1 MNNPLNRSMFR
12 QAGMSK
18 QPMGILA
25 SSPELMT
32 TAQKAMMNNQPVRAK
47 SAVAVRTGNSL
58 YGNVP
63 ASSEVTTISKD
74 RLRDLREK
82 NSMENYIINSLKGD
96 GPNMKLTKVPEETT
110 KNLEYKEGDSVAKY
124 IGKTLGK
131 VGLGALQTPAYLMDA
146 GSALAKGF
154 FTDSDMRGDEYT
166 GLVPGKVVK
175 ISEEGKTSKAIPEE
189 FTNISDDRYEG
200 LPTDS
205 EMFKSG
211 MARLRANE
219 LTEYKAGIGE
229 KLAKIKS
236 GKVTNETKVVA
247 DDKKVK
253 NDKTVVNKNKNNLTI
268 NPDVAKK
275 LKIRQ
280 DEIEA
285 IAGKRT
291 NLSNETVG
299 SAIKDSAVE
308 TLANKNLSEDD
319 KAKTVFEILKG
330 KKSDG
335 KAIKKDIRELLK
347 DMTGTKPGIT
357 STANYNLMMTGL
369 LIASGES
376 PNALTN
382 IARGAAQGLQG
393 YGQALEKER
402 ARGLETDLLAG
413 KLAVGE
419 FLEQK
424 KEGRA
429 KSEYV
434 YASDFTDVDGTV
446 YKAGE
451 SIKAS
456 DEQLIA
462 LQKSGVEVAD
472 QSTFNAHQK
481 LLTAVAGKKVDNNGV
496 EVTNKQFAT
505 DSLYIAGTA
514 EALKNNALSVA
525 SLDENILNLAK
536 DGQTIVGGKAFIQK
550 IQNSFKAALNYDV
563 LDKADLNQET
573 FDTKVDTALIKYAVA
588 LLGEGGKTIS
598 DKERAMLYQTMKGFN
613 TPGTKL
619 YQNRETVI
627 DKIQLLRNLIASQGV
642 DRENK
647 VKSIFIRYDTVLTKD
662 GRPITSLF
670 KKNLGIGEKVQGA
683 GAEKKSTTQN
693 IIKTEPVIIKKKPV
707 EEVDIGEYD

>member
-1 MNNPLNRSMFR
+1 MNNTLNRKMFR

-32 TAQKAMMNNQPVRAK
+32 TAQRAMMNNQPVRAEK
-47 SAVAVRTGNSL
+47 GV
-58 YGNVP
+58 YNV
-63 ASSEVTTISKD
+63 SKD
-74 RLRDLREK
+74 RLSEYQNKNTEK
-82 NSMENYIINSLKGD
+82 NLKKQMINSLSGEGSNKYANLFPIKDNESPLGFGIKKGLNFLNQLPPYITD
-96 GPNMKLTKVPEETT
+96 NIDSAAQYLGRSRDYELTEEQLAKKVASE
-110 KNLEYKEGDSVAKY
+110 N
-124 IGKTLGK
+124 
-131 VGLGALQTPAYLMDA
+131 A
-146 GSALAKGF
+146 GS
-154 FTDSDMRGDEYT
+154 
-166 GLVPGKVVK
+166 PVK
-175 ISEEGKTSKAIPEE
+175 ITDGKYGIAKDIPQEY
-189 FTNISDDRYEG
+189 SGSSMDDRYEG

-211 MARLRANE
+211 MERLRANE

-236 GKVTNETKVVA
+236 GKVTNETKIVA
-247 DDKKVK
+247 DDKKEK
-253 NDKTVVNKNKNNLTI
+253 KEKTVVNKDKNNLTI
-268 NPDVAKK
+268 NSDVAKK
-275 LKIRQ
+275 LKIIQ
-280 DEIEA
+280 DKKDA
-285 IAGKRT
+285 VAGKTT

-299 SAIKDSAVE
+299 TAIKDSAVE
-308 TLANKNLSEDD
+308 ALANKNLSEDE
-319 KAKTVFEILKG
+319 KAKTVYEILKG

-335 KAIKKDIRELLK
+335 KTIKKDIRELLE

-429 KSEYV
+429 KSDYV
-434 YASDFTDVDGTV
+434 YGSDFTDVDGTV

-451 SIKAS
+451 SIKAT

-472 QSTFNAHQK
+472 QSTYNNHQK
-481 LLTAVAGKKVDNNGV
+481 LLTAVAGKKVDNNGI

-505 DSLYIAGTA
+505 DSFYIASSQ

-525 SLDENILNLAK
+525 SLDKNIKNLAK
-536 DGQTIVGGKAFIQK
+536 DGQTIVGGKAFLQK
-550 IQNSFKAALNYDV
+550 IQNSFTGFVGADI

-573 FDTKVDTALIKYAVA
+573 FDTEVDSALIKYAVA

-598 DKERAMLYQTMKGFN
+598 DKERAMLYQTLKGF
-613 TPGTKL
+613 TSPGTKAF
-619 YQNRETVI
+619 QNSETVVNKLQI
-627 DKIQLLRNLIASQGV
+627 LRNLIASQGK
-642 DRENK
+642 DREDRIS
-647 VKSIFIRYDTVLTKD
+647 SILIRYENTKTKD
-662 GRPITSLF
+662 GRSINSLF
-670 KKNLGIGEKVQGA
+670 KRNLGIGDKVQGA
-683 GAEKKSTTQN
+683 GEEKKSTTQN
-693 IIKTEPVIIKKKPV
+693 IIKIDPIVINKEPV
-707 EEVDIGEYD
+707 EEVDIGKYD

>member
-32 TAQKAMMNNQPVRAK
+32 TAQKAMMNNQPVRAE
-47 SAVAVRTGNSL
+47 SGVYSV
-58 YGNVP
+58 
-63 ASSEVTTISKD
+63 SKD
-74 RLRDLREK
+74 RLSEYQNK
-82 NSMENYIINSLKGD
+82 NSEQTLRRNMLDAFSGKSSEKYSQEKALPINELDSPIKKGLKYGVGAINRALPYLAD
-96 GPNMKLTKVPEETT
+96 NILASGKYLGTSREET
-110 KNLEYKEGDSVAKY
+110 LSQEDIAKK
-124 IGKTLGK
+124 IASERAG
-131 VGLGALQTPAYLMDA
+131 TP
-146 GSALAKGF
+146 
-154 FTDSDMRGDEYT
+154 
-166 GLVPGKVVK
+166 VK
-175 ISEEGKTSKAIPEE
+175 ITDGKTSKDIPQEYRG
-189 FTNISDDRYEG
+189 SSMDDRYEG

-253 NDKTVVNKNKNNLTI
+253 KDKTVVNKDKNNLTI

-308 TLANKNLSEDD
+308 ALANKTLSEND

-525 SLDENILNLAK
+525 SLDENILKLAK

-550 IQNSFKAALNYDV
+550 IKNSFSGFVGADI
-563 LDKADLNQET
+563 LDKADLNKAT
-573 FDTKVDTALIKYAVA
+573 FDTQVDSALITYAVA

-598 DKERAMLYQTMKGFN
+598 DKERAMLYQTLKGFS
-613 TPGTKL
+613 TPGTEAF
-619 YQNRETVI
+619 QNSETVVNKLQI
-627 DKIQLLRNLIASQGV
+627 LRNLIASQGV

-670 KKNLGIGEKVQGA
+670 KKNLGIGDKVQGS

-693 IIKTEPVIIKKKPV
+693 IIKMEPVIIKKKPV

>member
-32 TAQKAMMNNQPVRAK
+32 TAQKAMMNNQPVRAEEG
-47 SAVAVRTGNSL
+47 V
-58 YGNVP
+58 YNV
-63 ASSEVTTISKD
+63 SKD
-74 RLRDLREK
+74 RLSEYQNK
-82 NSMENYIINSLKGD
+82 NTQKNLKKQMVNSLSGEGSNKYANLFTIKDNESPLGFGIKKGLNFLNQLPPYLAD
-96 GPNMKLTKVPEETT
+96 NIDSAAQYLGRSRDYELTEE
-110 KNLEYKEGDSVAKY
+110 
-124 IGKTLGK
+124 
-131 VGLGALQTPAYLMDA
+131 Q
-146 GSALAKGF
+146 LAKKAASERAG
-154 FTDSDMRGDEYT
+154 T
-166 GLVPGKVVK
+166 PVK
-175 ISEEGKTSKAIPEE
+175 ITDGKYGITKDIPQEYRG
-189 FTNISDDRYEG
+189 SSMDDRYEG

-211 MARLRANE
+211 MERLRANE

-236 GKVTNETKVVA
+236 GKVTNETKIVA
-247 DDKKVK
+247 DDKKEKKEKTVVNK
-253 NDKTVVNKNKNNLTI
+253 DKTVVNKDKNNLTI

-308 TLANKNLSEDD
+308 ALANKNLSEDD

-429 KSEYV
+429 KSDYV

-472 QSTFNAHQK
+472 QSTYNNHQK
-481 LLTAVAGKKVDNNGV
+481 LLTAVAGKKIDNNGI

-505 DSLYIAGTA
+505 DSFYIASSQ

-525 SLDENILNLAK
+525 SLDKNILNLAK
-536 DGQTIVGGKAFIQK
+536 DGQTIVGGRALIQK
-550 IQNSFKAALNYDV
+550 IQNSFKAAGDIDI
-563 LDKADLNQET
+563 LDNADLNQET
-573 FDTKVDTALIKYAVA
+573 FDTEVDTALIKYAVA

-613 TPGTKL
+613 DSKSKVF
-619 YQNRETVI
+619 QNRKTVI
-627 DKIQLLRNLIASQGV
+627 DKIQILRNLIASQGK
-642 DRENK
+642 DREDRIS
-647 VKSIFIRYDTVLTKD
+647 SILIRYENTKTKD
-662 GRPITSLF
+662 GRSIIPLF
-670 KKNLGIGEKVQGA
+670 KRNLGIGDKVQGA
-683 GAEKKSTTQN
+683 GEEKKSTTQN
-693 IIKTEPVIIKKKPV
+693 IIKIDPIVINKEPV
-707 EEVDIGEYD
+707 EEVDIGKYD